1 MRLSSAVIVGIG
13 SAAALFLGWQAG
25 TTRLPDAPPGVPTP
39 APAPTGAPTETAPPA
54 TPATPT
60 PKPTPGE
67 PVVAVHDGQ
76 VIDTKYGTVQVRVVI
91 TGDVITEVSALT
103 LTDSSDTSVAISARA
118 APILREEVLAAQSAA
133 VTNVSGATYT
143 SEAYLTSVQS
153 ALDAAGFAG

>member
-1 MRLSSAVIVGIG
+1 MRLSSAVIVGVG
-13 SAAALFLGWQAG
+13 SAAALLMGWQAG
-25 TTRLPDAPPGVPTP
+25 ATRIADVPQGVPTP
-39 APAPTGAPTETAPPA
+39 APVPTGSHTGTAPPA
-54 TPATPT
+54 TPTPT
-60 PKPTPGE
+60 PVE

-76 VIDTKYGTVQVRVVI
+76 VIDTRYGTVQVRVVI

>member
-1 MRLSSAVIVGIG
+1 MRLSSAVIVGVG

-25 TTRLPDAPPGVPTP
+25 TTRIADAPPRVPTP
-39 APAPTGAPTETAPPA
+39 APAPTGSHTGTAPPA

-60 PKPTPGE
+60 PTPVE

>member
-1 MRLSSAVIVGIG
+1 MRLSSAVIVGVG
-13 SAAALFLGWQAG
+13 SAAALFMGWQAG
-25 TTRLPDAPPGVPTP
+25 ATRIADVPQGVPTP
-39 APAPTGAPTETAPPA
+39 APTGSHTETAPPA
-54 TPATPT
+54 TPAPT
-60 PKPTPGE
+60 PVE

-76 VIDTKYGTVQVRVVI
+76 VIDTRYGTVQVRVVI

-153 ALDAAGFAG
+153 ALDAAGFSG

>member
-1 MRLSSAVIVGIG
+1 LS
-13 SAAALFLGWQAG
+13 GW
-25 TTRLPDAPPGVPTP
+25 APPRRCSWAGRRARPGSRTYHRAFRRRPRQGPTP
-39 APAPTGAPTETAPPA
+39 RLRPRQPP
-54 TPATPT
+54 TPT
-60 PKPTPGE
+60 PVE

-76 VIDTKYGTVQVRVVI
+76 VIDTRYGTVQVRVVI

-153 ALDAAGFAG
+153 ALDAAGFSG

>member
-1 MRLSSAVIVGIG
+1 MRVSSVVIVGVG
-13 SAAALFLGWQAG
+13 SAAALFMGWQAG
-25 TTRLPDAPPGVPTP
+25 STRIAQAPSGVPTP
-39 APAPTGAPTETAPPA
+39 APAGSPTGTAPPA
-54 TPATPT
+54 TPTS
-60 PKPTPGE
+60 TPGE

-76 VIDTKYGTVQVRVVI
+76 VIDTKFGTVQVRVVI
-91 TGDVITEVSALT
+91 TGGVITDVSALT

-133 VTNVSGATYT
+133 VTNVGGATYT

>member
-39 APAPTGAPTETAPPA
+39 APAPTGPHTGTAPPA
-54 TPATPT
+54 TPTATPV
-60 PKPTPGE
+60 E

-118 APILREEVLAAQSAA
+118 APILRQEVLAAQSAA